1 MYVCGSVRQRERA
14 LSAHKRGEKNLQNA
28 LDLKFFDVLLLH
40 VELSPPGVGPCD
52 LQMNMSWLIYTIIC
66 CNQQTI

>member
-1 MYVCGSVRQRERA
+1 MYVCVSVRQRE
-14 LSAHKRGEKNLQNA
+14 SVKRTQKGGKNLQNA
-28 LDLKFFDVLLLH
+28 LDLKFFDVLLFH